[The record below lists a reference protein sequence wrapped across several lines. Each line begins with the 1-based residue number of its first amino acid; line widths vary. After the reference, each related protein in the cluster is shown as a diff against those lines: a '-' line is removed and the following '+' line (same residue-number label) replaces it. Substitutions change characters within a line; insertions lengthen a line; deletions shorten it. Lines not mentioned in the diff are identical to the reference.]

1 MLPFEFTCNNLL
13 IIYIMINKHSVFIR
27 LLLLYNIVTKTVELG
42 TTVQVDENLTEGG
55 GVIIKS
61 WIILLY
67 HLYLTI
73 WNTRADCKLYII

>member
-42 TTVQVDENLTEGG
+42 TTVQVDGNLAEGE
-55 GVIIKS
+55 
-61 WIILLY
+61 L
-67 HLYLTI
+67 
-73 WNTRADCKLYII
+73 